1 MTDVLTQD
9 QYKKQRLFNV
19 LIVAATI
26 VTAFYLVN
34 RIYGDV
40 STDALAEI
48 FGRWIGSAMGVG
60 LVVYPLTRKPPRQI
74 YRGPIWLSAAL
85 VALVVGYYD
94 KLSNISALEN
104 ARSSLANVAGPTSLS
119 AELER
124 NSANPFIAFIAYSRQ
139 VNEDALREIT
149 DVLAKIA
156 PTELELSVDLEKAP
170 LETLIR
176 LRTASATAAGNARGG
191 IAVVEFIFV
200 RERNRLQEYLS
211 KAPRIDAESRSAIM
225 RGAQR
230 RQADYLEFF
239 KKLLELRAAEYDAS
253 TKMFALFVEEHGK
266 ISRSREGQWLF
277 RNQALV
283 DRFNATLRESQ
294 IAARATTEHER
305 TVEALDA
312 RYAKLFEQ
320 FVSPGVR

>member
-26 VTAFYLVN
+26 VTALYLVN

-40 STDALAEI
+40 STDALAEV
-48 FGRWIGSAMGVG
+48 FGRWIGSAMVVG

-94 KLSNISALEN
+94 KLSTISAIED
-104 ARSSLANVAGPTSLS
+104 ARSGLANVAGPTSLS
-119 AELER
+119 TELER
-124 NSANPFIAFIAYSRQ
+124 NSTNPFIAFIAYSRQ

-149 DVLAKIA
+149 DVLGKIA

-170 LETLIR
+170 LETVIR
-176 LRTASATAAGNARGG
+176 LRNASVTAAGNARGG
-191 IAVVEFIFV
+191 TAVVEFIFV
-200 RERNRLQEYLS
+200 RERNRLQEHLS
-211 KAPRIDAESRSAIM
+211 KATRIDADSRAAIM
-225 RGAQR
+225 RGVQR
-230 RQADYLEFF
+230 RQADYLDFF

-253 TKMFALFVEEHGK
+253 TKMFALFVEEHGR
-266 ISRSREGQWLF
+266 ITRSREGQWLF
-277 RNQALV
+277 RNQALA
-283 DRFNATLRESQ
+283 DRFNAILRESQ
-294 IAARATTEHER
+294 AAERAAADHEKLAE
-305 TVEALDA
+305 VLDA